1 MKKLIVLSILF
12 VSFNVFGWSGE
23 AINLDHSYTRGDGVL
38 VGVLDTAARCSHQEL
53 AGRCTNWLPA
63 GYESGYYAHHGTHV
77 ASLIAGSGKA
87 PSWLEF
93 SGGVAPDAEVISY
106 RLFDSPWSR
115 WSGFWISDEVEA
127 EAVRHGA
134 KSGVSVFNQSYGDY
148 DDYGRSY
155 LNAAMLKVW
164 RSHKNKL
171 FVNAAGND
179 AMVLDP
185 RQHKGLE
192 NVIFVGATDA
202 NDRITWWSNVPGEHY
217 KGRFIVAPG
226 DFLPAA
232 FAENDSDYG
241 FMSGTSMAAPLVT
254 GAVALLHS
262 RWPHLKDQPTDTADI
277 LFRSATDLGEKGVDR
292 VYGHGLLNIAWYD
305 SRGDRAISS
314 CAVEE
319 PPVAEPVPVIGT
331 PGDGRWYDSHGHYEV
346 GHRGQR
352 TKVAVR
358 SVKGSGKGSRS
369 TSGRHSPGYSA
380 GPEKVLASGP
390 LARAMAGLSITF
402 FDAYGRDFQTALA
415 KARRQ
420 DTLRTG
426 YLAVTPNLAMQ
437 LTEGKP
443 NFKLAFGENGWVSGR
458 GRNLGF
464 NEKNPLLDLLDD
476 GTFIANRNF
485 GVMVTDTATTGV
497 IRGEGI
503 TLTLTDEDGFLGS
516 RGKGALSFGD
526 YDTVSATMAREYGPF
541 HGSLTLATSR
551 RDGQGGGIVTLPR
564 NIHWLAFAVGIKGQ
578 VINKRL
584 NWHFSVS
591 QPLQPIDGTLS
602 VSYDDYYGRLVA
614 HHVDLADSRD
624 LKPCYG

>member
-564 NIHWLAFAVGIKGQ
+564 NIHSLAFAVGIKGQ